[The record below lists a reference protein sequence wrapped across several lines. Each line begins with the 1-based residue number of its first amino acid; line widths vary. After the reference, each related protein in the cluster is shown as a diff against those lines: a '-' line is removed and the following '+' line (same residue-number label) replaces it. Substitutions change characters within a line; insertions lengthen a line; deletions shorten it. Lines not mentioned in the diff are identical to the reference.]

1 MSQGGCV
8 VKIIAGGLL
17 EGVLVVGTGIERLG
31 QDVRILVSSSRMAW
45 SESVS
50 ILSASEGIRVVASS
64 AESGVR
70 VPAACQSRGFSLHAG
85 AGSIPSRAF
94 STVVSSGCVSNM
106 ALMACRLSSS
116 L

>member
-1 MSQGGCV
+1 MLGQGRQ
-8 VKIIAGGLL
+8 AGGN
-17 EGVLVVGTGIERLG
+17 
-31 QDVRILVSSSRMAW
+31 VRILVSSSRMAC

-70 VPAACQSRGFSLHAG
+70 VPATSQTKGLVGGWGWAV
-85 AGSIPSRAF
+85 PSRAF